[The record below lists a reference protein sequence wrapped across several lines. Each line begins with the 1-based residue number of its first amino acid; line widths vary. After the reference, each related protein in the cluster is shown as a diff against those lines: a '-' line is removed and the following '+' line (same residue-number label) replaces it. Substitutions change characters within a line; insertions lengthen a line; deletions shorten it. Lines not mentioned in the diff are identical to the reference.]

1 LAVNSYEFR
10 LAEANI
16 SKNIVKKRVT
26 RCAILKDNIDT
37 AQLKVPWHWNANVPV
52 AMDPG
57 IEGL

>member
-1 LAVNSYEFR
+1 
-10 LAEANI
+10 
-16 SKNIVKKRVT
+16 VKKRVT

-37 AQLKVPWHWNANVPV
+37 AQLKVPWHWNANVSV